1 MAYVDQFLA
10 GMEVRDVND
19 DPIGKLVRYDSAIG
33 YFETDGSLLGGV
45 RYIPY
50 YAVEGAG
57 PSGIRLNVD
66 KHFVREAYE
75 HMPKIRP
82 ELDER
87 GRFTGR
93 ATVESG
99 HGGGKRLPLDA
110 EATAA
115 LRDQIHVGSA
125 VFDDA
130 EKKLGEVDGY
140 DPDSGYMRLKE
151 GVLAPKEVFLPA
163 TTVAFVDERG
173 VHLSLTKQGIADRF
187 TRVPQIARAFFAR

>member
-1 MAYVDQFLA
+1 VDQFLA

-19 DPIGKLVRYDSAIG
+19 DPVGKLVRYDSAIG
-33 YFETDGSLLGGV
+33 YFETDGSLFSGA

-50 YAVEGAG
+50 YAVEGVG
-57 PSGIRLNVD
+57 PTAVRLNVD
-66 KHFVREAYE
+66 KDFVRDAYS

-82 ELDER
+82 ELDEK
-87 GRFTGR
+87 GRFTGS

-99 HGGGKRLPLDA
+99 YGGGKRIPLDA

-115 LRDQIHVGSA
+115 LRDQIHVGSS

-130 EKKLGEVDGY
+130 DKKLGDVEDY
-140 DPDSGYMRLKE
+140 DPDTGYMHIKA

-173 VHLSLTKQGIADRF
+173 VHLSLTKQAITDRF
-187 TRVPQIARAFFAR
+187 TRVPAIAREFFAR